1 MIFRSRLPSG
11 NFRRDREREER
22 EKEREKE
29 RARERERET
38 ERQRERDRER
48 QRERQRETERETERD
63 RERQRETERENGPD
77 PMPFN
82 EFQKLFLFS
91 LIFTSHRQDDITQ
104 SAFTC
109 SNLAI
114 VYKV

>member
-1 MIFRSRLPSG
+1 MILRSRLPSG

-22 EKEREKE
+22 E
-29 RARERERET
+29 RERET
-38 ERQRERDRER
+38 ERDRER
-48 QRERQRETERETERD
+48 QIETERD

-91 LIFTSHRQDDITQ
+91 LIFTRHRQDDITQ

-114 VYKV
+114 VHKV